1 LYSLLK
7 QKRPLDISEKLS
19 IIQQIAGG
27 LQHAHEHG
35 IVHRDIKPVFG
46 RLLTDKHRR
55 SKQCKTPV
63 CEHHSVGNDEQLYCI
78 PHTPAGWV
86 ASA

>member
-1 LYSLLK
+1 M
-7 QKRPLDISEKLS
+7 
-19 IIQQIAGG
+19 G
-27 LQHAHEHG
+27 LVSYKCKAKGCHKYAVG
-35 IVHRDIKPVFG
+35 RCVHRDIKPVFG